1 MDTKEDIIAE
11 ITRLEDQRYAAMLG
25 KDTSAL
31 ERLLHDDL
39 VYMHSSGVADT
50 KTSYI
55 DGLRDGVWDYS
66 RIDRDDQTIRIAGP
80 LALVFNRVSISIAIR
95 GVRKELSNR
104 TLAVWSKD
112 TGAWQLIVLQSTA
125 IA

>member
-1 MDTKEDIIAE
+1 MDTTDAVTAE

-25 KDTSAL
+25 KDTDAL
-31 ERLLHDDL
+31 ERLLHHDL

-55 DGLRDGVWDYS
+55 AGLREGVWDYS

-80 LALVFNRVSISIAIR
+80 LALVFNRISISIAIR
-95 GVRKELSNR
+95 GVRKELKNR
-104 TLAVWSKD
+104 ALAVWSRD
-112 TGAWQLIVLQSTA
+112 AGSWQLIVLQSSA

>member
-1 MDTKEDIIAE
+1 MDTTEAIIAE

-25 KDTSAL
+25 KDADAL
-31 ERLLHDDL
+31 QRLLHDDL

-50 KTSYI
+50 KKSYI
-55 DGLRDGVWDYS
+55 DGLREGVWDYS

-80 LALVFNRVSISIAIR
+80 LALVFNRISISIAIR
-95 GVRKELSNR
+95 GVRKELANKA
-104 TLAVWSKD
+104 LAVWSKD
-112 TGAWQLIVLQSTA
+112 TGAWQLIALQSSA

>member
-1 MDTKEDIIAE
+1 
-11 ITRLEDQRYAAMLG
+11 
-25 KDTSAL
+25 
-31 ERLLHDDL
+31 
-39 VYMHSSGVADT
+39 V
-50 KTSYI
+50 
-55 DGLRDGVWDYS
+55 DYS